1 MKKIA
6 LVVDDEPMIRLML
19 SEMLSLVNFTVTQ
32 AEDGIEAMQK
42 IMETRPD
49 VIILDVMMPNMDG
62 ISVCKQLRH
71 QPETADLPI
80 IIVSGKAQMNDIEE
94 GLEAGADR
102 YLRKPVA
109 LAEFLQNVREIAT
122 GPSV

>member
-1 MKKIA
+1 
-6 LVVDDEPMIRLML
+6 ML

-80 IIVSGKAQMNDIEE
+80 IMVSGKAQMNDIEE

>member
-32 AEDGIEAMQK
+32 AEDGVEAMQK
-42 IMETRPD
+42 IMEARPD

-80 IIVSGKAQMNDIEE
+80 IIVSGKAQINDIEE

-109 LAEFLQNVREIAT
+109 LAEFLQNVREIAS
-122 GPSV
+122 GPMA

>member
-71 QPETADLPI
+71 HPETADLPI

-109 LAEFLQNVREIAT
+109 LAEFLQNVREIAS
-122 GPSV
+122 GPTA